1 MGFSCGTLVDH
12 GNPTV
17 VWATGEVDSR
27 VAARLGAE
35 IEQHLAPGSAVALD
49 CAGITFMDS
58 LGMQVLTHASRAA
71 DQSKAAFML
80 VTVPLPLRR
89 ILELAGLTSAIDVYD
104 TITQAEL
111 NVARR

>member
-1 MGFSCGTLVDH
+1 
-12 GNPTV
+12 
-17 VWATGEVDSR
+17 
-27 VAARLGAE
+27 
-35 IEQHLAPGSAVALD
+35 
-49 CAGITFMDS
+49 
-58 LGMQVLTHASRAA
+58 MQVLTHASRAA
-71 DQSKAAFML
+71 DQSKATFML